1 LHLVL
6 ALVAAATWGASDF
19 VGGLVGR
26 RVPGASV
33 AFASQLVGL
42 AGLAVVAPLAGGSA
56 SGADLAW
63 GAASGLGGATGVAFL
78 YHGLA
83 VGQMSV
89 VAPLTA
95 VGSATLP
102 VVFGLLTGERP
113 SPIAL
118 AGVVLALVAVGALC
132 SFGPAGHDGEADEDD
147 GGHPRETGGA
157 GLPSAGARLPSAGA
171 GLVSGMAAG
180 VGFGA
185 FFICL
190 GRTSAGAGMWPLV
203 PARVVSVSVLAAL
216 VLATRRALVPGGGTA
231 PAVVLAGALDVTAN
245 AAFLLATRRGLL
257 SIVSLLASLYP
268 AATVVLAR
276 FVLHERLTVAQSAG
290 LAGAATAVG
299 LIVLG

>member
-26 RVPGASV
+26 RVSGTSV
-33 AFASQLVGL
+33 AFASQFVGL
-42 AGLAVVAPLAGGSA
+42 GGLALIAPLSGGSP
-56 SGADLAW
+56 GAGDMAW
-63 GAASGLGGATGVAFL
+63 GAASGLGGAAGVALL

-102 VVFGLLTGERP
+102 VLFGLLTGERP
-113 SPIAL
+113 SGAAL
-118 AGVVLALVAVGALC
+118 VGVVLALVAVGVLC
-132 SFGPAGHDGEADEDD
+132 AFAPHEEDRAEEDGAEEDD
-147 GGHPRETGGA
+147 LQPANRGGNVA
-157 GLPSAGARLPSAGA
+157 GLA
-171 GLVSGMAAG
+171 SGVAAG
-180 VGFGA
+180 IGFGV

-190 GRTSAGAGMWPLV
+190 GRTSDGAGMWPLV
-203 PARVVSVSVLAAL
+203 GARVVSVSLLAGV
-216 VLATRRALVPGGGTA
+216 VLATGRALLPGERTG
-231 PAVVLAGALDVTAN
+231 PAVVLAGVLDVTAN

-276 FVLHERLTVAQSAG
+276 VVLRERLTAAQSAG
-290 LAGAATAVG
+290 LVGAAGAVA
-299 LIVLG
+299 LIALG

>member
-1 LHLVL
+1 MHLVL

-56 SGADLAW
+56 SGADLGW

-113 SPIAL
+113 SPVAL

-132 SFGPAGHDGEADEDD
+132 SFGPAGDGGEADE
-147 GGHPRETGGA
+147 EGA
-157 GLPSAGARLPSAGA
+157 GRPPAAGRAGLPSAGA
-171 GLVSGMAAG
+171 GLVSGIAAG

-203 PARVVSVSVLAAL
+203 PARVVSVSVLAGL
-216 VLATRRALVPGGGTA
+216 VLATRRALMPGGGTA

-276 FVLHERLTVAQSAG
+276 FLLHERLTPAQSAG
-290 LAGAATAVG
+290 LAGAAVAVA

>member
-1 LHLVL
+1 MHLVL

-19 VGGLVGR
+19 VGGLAGR

-42 AGLAVVAPLAGGSA
+42 AGLTVVAPLAGGSA

-102 VVFGLLTGERP
+102 VVFGLVTGERP
-113 SPIAL
+113 SPTAL

-132 SFGPAGHDGEADEDD
+132 SFGPAGDDGEVHEDD
-147 GGHPRETGGA
+147 GGRPARAGPGGT
-157 GLPSAGARLPSAGA
+157 
-171 GLVSGMAAG
+171 GLVSGVAAG
-180 VGFGA
+180 AGFGA

-203 PARVVSVSVLAAL
+203 PARVVAVSVLAGL

-276 FVLHERLTVAQSAG
+276 FVLHERLTAAQSAG
-290 LAGAATAVG
+290 LAGAAAAVA

>member
-1 LHLVL
+1 MHLVL
-6 ALVAAATWGASDF
+6 ALAAAATWGASDF

-26 RVPGASV
+26 RVSATSV

-42 AGLAVVAPLAGGSA
+42 GGLALMAPLAGGSPDA
-56 SGADLAW
+56 GDVAW
-63 GAASGLGGATGVAFL
+63 GAASGLGGAAGVALL

-113 SPIAL
+113 SAAAL
-118 AGVVLALVAVGALC
+118 VGVVLALVAVGVLC
-132 SFGPAGHDGEADEDD
+132 SSGPQEEHAGGEGRRAGRRGDM
-147 GGHPRETGGA
+147 A
-157 GLPSAGARLPSAGA
+157 GLA
-171 GLVSGMAAG
+171 SGVAAG
-180 VGFGA
+180 IGFGV

-190 GRTSAGAGMWPLV
+190 GRTGDGAGMWPLV
-203 PARVVSVSVLAAL
+203 AARVLSVTLLAGVVLAAG
-216 VLATRRALVPGGGTA
+216 RALLPGERTGA
-231 PAVVLAGALDVTAN
+231 AVVLTGVLDVTAN
-245 AAFLLATRRGLL
+245 ATFLLATRRGLL

-276 FVLHERLTVAQSAG
+276 VVLRERLSTAQSAG
-290 LAGAATAVG
+290 LVGAAGAVA
-299 LIVLG
+299 LIALG

>member
-1 LHLVL
+1 MHLVL
-6 ALVAAATWGASDF
+6 ALAAAATWGASDF

-26 RVPGASV
+26 RVSGTSV

-42 AGLAVVAPLAGGSA
+42 GGLLLIAPTAGGSP
-56 SGADLAW
+56 GAGDLAW
-63 GAASGLGGATGVAFL
+63 GAASGLGGAAGVALL

-102 VVFGLLTGERP
+102 VVFGLLVGERP
-113 SPIAL
+113 SAAAL
-118 AGVVLALVAVGALC
+118 LGVVLALVAVGVLC
-132 SFGPAGHDGEADEDD
+132 AFAPPEEHGGEEDVRPAGRSGSAS
-147 GGHPRETGGA
+147 
-157 GLPSAGARLPSAGA
+157 GLA
-171 GLVSGMAAG
+171 SGVAAG
-180 VGFGA
+180 IGFGV

-190 GRTSAGAGMWPLV
+190 GRTSDGAGMWPLV
-203 PARVVSVSVLAAL
+203 AARVVSVSLLAGVL
-216 VLATRRALVPGGGTA
+216 LATGRALFPGERTG
-231 PAVVLAGALDVTAN
+231 PAVVLTGVLDVTAN

-276 FVLHERLTVAQSAG
+276 VVLRERLTTAQSAG
-290 LAGAATAVG
+290 LVGAAGAVA
-299 LIVLG
+299 LIALG

>member
-1 LHLVL
+1 MHLVL

-132 SFGPAGHDGEADEDD
+132 SFGPPGDNGEADEED
-147 GGHPRETGGA
+147 GGRLAGAGGA
-157 GLPSAGARLPSAGA
+157 GLPSAGA
-171 GLVSGMAAG
+171 GLVSGIAAG

-203 PARVVSVSVLAAL
+203 PARVVSVSVLAGL

-276 FVLHERLTVAQSAG
+276 FVLHERLTAAQSAG
-290 LAGAATAVG
+290 LAGAAVAVA

>member
-1 LHLVL
+1 MHLVL

-26 RVPGASV
+26 RVSGASV

-42 AGLAVVAPLAGGSA
+42 GGLAVLAPLAGGSP
-56 SGADLAW
+56 GAGDVAW
-63 GAASGLGGATGVAFL
+63 GAASGLGGAAGVALL

-113 SPIAL
+113 SAAAL
-118 AGVVLALVAVGALC
+118 VGVVLALVAVGVLC
-132 SFGPAGHDGEADEDD
+132 SFGPQEDHGEEDRLPAGRKGNV
-147 GGHPRETGGA
+147 A
-157 GLPSAGARLPSAGA
+157 GLA
-171 GLVSGMAAG
+171 SGVAAG
-180 VGFGA
+180 IGFGV

-190 GRTSAGAGMWPLV
+190 GRTGDGAGMWPLV
-203 PARVVSVSVLAAL
+203 AARVVSVMLLAGVVA
-216 VLATRRALVPGGGTA
+216 ARGRALLPGERTG
-231 PAVVLAGALDVTAN
+231 PAVVLTGVLDVTAN

-276 FVLHERLTVAQSAG
+276 VVLRERLSTAQSAG
-290 LAGAATAVG
+290 LVGAAGAVA
-299 LIVLG
+299 LIALG

>member
-1 LHLVL
+1 MHLVL
-6 ALVAAATWGASDF
+6 ALAAAATWGASDF

-26 RVPGASV
+26 RVSGTSV

-42 AGLAVVAPLAGGSA
+42 GGLALMAPLAGGSPSA
-56 SGADLAW
+56 GDVAW
-63 GAASGLGGATGVAFL
+63 GAASGLGGAAGVALL

-102 VVFGLLTGERP
+102 VLFGLLTGERP
-113 SPIAL
+113 SAPAL
-118 AGVVLALVAVGALC
+118 AGVVLALVAVGVLC
-132 SFGPAGHDGEADEDD
+132 SSGPQEGNGGDEDLHR
-147 GGHPRETGGA
+147 GGGNGSGA
-157 GLPSAGARLPSAGA
+157 GLA
-171 GLVSGMAAG
+171 SGVAAG
-180 VGFGA
+180 IGFGF

-190 GRTSAGAGMWPLV
+190 GRTSDGAGMWPLLG
-203 PARVVSVSVLAAL
+203 ARVVSVTLLAGV
-216 VLATRRALVPGGGTA
+216 VLATGRALLPGERTG
-231 PAVVLAGALDVTAN
+231 PAVVLTGVLDVTAN

-268 AATVVLAR
+268 AATVALAR
-276 FVLHERLTVAQSAG
+276 VVLGERLSTAQSAG
-290 LAGAATAVG
+290 LVGAAGAVA